1 MSELSASNISKF
13 LVRVIETNY
22 EEAYIAAREKVPI
35 IEEIV
40 DNLRTGKDIAVRIFN
55 QYVRKGS
62 EKQIERLKYFYR
74 TSEPLITEIC
84 LFTLTA
90 PGPWLFLLLC
100 YLSMVLVRFSKYLS
114 RRLEKPLETT
124 MNRAVAILANF
135 WAKYTSLVHDHR
147 VFGMENIPSSSGAL
161 LVWYHGPV
169 PVDYMGLVSR
179 LYLRDG
185 RLVHTVVDR
194 FLTRLPYWQ
203 EVETHLRA
211 TAGGKGYCVDLLEN
225 GELLGVAVGGSREA
239 LFDHDYSAN
248 WGGRNGFAKVAMLT
262 GFISSK
268 EYQYI
273 IWNVQVS
280 PLSRSSLRTSARLT
294 APCRLAGT
302 SGARCTRGR
311 GCHWCRYTGGS
322 P

>member
-1 MSELSASNISKF
+1 MTNLMMSSSNVSNISKF

-22 EEAYIAAREKVPI
+22 EEAYNAAREKAPI

-40 DNLRTGKDIAVRIFN
+40 DRLKNGKEITVRIFN
-55 QYVRKGS
+55 QYIRSGS
-62 EKQIERLKYFYR
+62 EKQIERLKYLYKS
-74 TSEPLITEIC
+74 SEPLITEIG

-90 PGPWLFLLLC
+90 PGPWFFLLLC
-100 YLSMVLVRFSKYLS
+100 YLSMIMVRFSKYLS
-114 RRLEKPLETT
+114 TRLEKPLETT

-147 VFGMENIPSSSGAL
+147 VLGMENIPKSSGAL

-169 PVDYMGLVSR
+169 PVDYIGLVSR

-185 RLVHTVVDR
+185 RLVHTVVDK
-194 FLTRLPYWQ
+194 FLTSLPYWE

-262 GFISSK
+262 GD
-268 EYQYI
+268 
-273 IWNVQVS
+273 
-280 PLSRSSLRTSARLT
+280 
-294 APCRLAGT
+294 
-302 SGARCTRGR
+302 
-311 GCHWCRYTGGS
+311 
-322 P
+322 